1 MFLVVGLGNPGRE
14 YEGHRHNIG
23 FRVVDAIREEE
34 GWPDYKAKFAGVWT
48 RGSLGGEAVALL
60 KPQGYMNFSGESVQ
74 PAAAFLKVGMDHVIV
89 VHDELDLVWKDIRV
103 KVGGGHA
110 GHNGVRSIIE
120 RLGGAG
126 IRSCS
131 RRNRVAGRNGRD
143 AADWVLSNFDPVE
156 RAELPEVVLAAAVA
170 VRGIIKDGVA
180 KAMNRVN
187 GPALATPESA
197 SATLPF
203 AAWSALCYQSAPR
216 SWAIASHGPASSSED
231 EPRRIHGRYDT
242 RGPGTPGA

>member
-1 MFLVVGLGNPGRE
+1 VFLVVGLGNPGRE

-60 KPQGYMNFSGESVQ
+60 KPQGYMNLSGESVQ

-89 VHDELDLVWKDIRV
+89 VHDELDLVWKDIRI
-103 KVGGGHA
+103 KAGGGHA

-120 RLGGAG
+120 RLGDPGFVRVRVG
-126 IRSCS
+126 IGSP
-131 RRNRVAGRNGRD
+131 ARNGRD

-156 RAELPEVVLAAAVA
+156 RAESPEVVSAAAVA

-180 KAMNRVN
+180 KAMNRAN
-187 GPALATPESA
+187 TA
-197 SATLPF
+197 
-203 AAWSALCYQSAPR
+203 R
-216 SWAIASHGPASSSED
+216 S
-231 EPRRIHGRYDT
+231 
-242 RGPGTPGA
+242 